1 MIRALSREGGFRTR
15 LHSCSFTIFSMTLPR
30 ATRPWLL
37 LALALGPLLQPAVA
51 STAAPLPALAPAMT
65 PGQSQVIAAPDDAP
79 RRFGP
84 APRAVAEASG
94 GTSAATSSGAPAACR
109 LPSSIEAPAVRGPDH
124 RNTTRTDYLMLVL
137 SWSPA
142 FCAELNPSSARR
154 HAVQCS
160 LNDFGF
166 VVHGLWPQ
174 NERARSW
181 RDHPRHCRGSDA
193 LPAALVRRHLCT
205 VPGAELMQN
214 EWQAHGTCHWSR
226 AEDYFASIESLW
238 SRFRRPAMKDLSQEA
253 TAGDIK
259 RAFVSLNPGRLKPE
273 HLQVTVAS
281 GNWLRDVRICLTVDA
296 RPVPRACPRGGTPDD
311 RRVRIARSRGP
322 ER

>member
-1 MIRALSREGGFRTR
+1 MRLPSRAAIMIRALSREGGFRTR

-166 VVHGLWPQ
+166 VVHGLSARDRGATIPGIAAAAMRCRRRWCAGICAPC
-174 NERARSW
+174 RAPS
-181 RDHPRHCRGSDA
+181 
-193 LPAALVRRHLCT
+193 
-205 VPGAELMQN
+205 
-214 EWQAHGTCHWSR
+214 
-226 AEDYFASIESLW
+226 
-238 SRFRRPAMKDLSQEA
+238 
-253 TAGDIK
+253 
-259 RAFVSLNPGRLKPE
+259 
-273 HLQVTVAS
+273 
-281 GNWLRDVRICLTVDA
+281 
-296 RPVPRACPRGGTPDD
+296 
-311 RRVRIARSRGP
+311 
-322 ER
+322 

>member
-1 MIRALSREGGFRTR
+1 
-15 LHSCSFTIFSMTLPR
+15 MTLPR
-30 ATRPWLL
+30 AQPPCVFRHVVAFGLL
-37 LALALGPLLQPAVA
+37 LQLAACGGADREEPQQAPSIKPEDSVRIA
-51 STAAPLPALAPAMT
+51 STAAPRPAPAAAVPPAQPLVT
-65 PGQSQVIAAPDDAP
+65 AAPGEAP
-79 RRFGP
+79 RRRFES
-84 APRAVAEASG
+84 APQPLAEPASG
-94 GTSAATSSGAPAACR
+94 SPAACK
-109 LPSSIEAPAVRGPDH
+109 LPSSIEPPAVRGPDH
-124 RNTTRTDYLMLVL
+124 RNTARTDYLMLVL
-137 SWSPA
+137 SWSPT
-142 FCAELNPSSARR
+142 FCAEQGPAAARQR

-174 NERARSW
+174 NEGARSW

-205 VPGAELMQN
+205 VPGADLMQN

-238 SRFRRPAMKDLSQEA
+238 SRLRRPATKDLPQES

-259 RAFVSLNPGRLKPE
+259 RAFVSLNAGWLKPE